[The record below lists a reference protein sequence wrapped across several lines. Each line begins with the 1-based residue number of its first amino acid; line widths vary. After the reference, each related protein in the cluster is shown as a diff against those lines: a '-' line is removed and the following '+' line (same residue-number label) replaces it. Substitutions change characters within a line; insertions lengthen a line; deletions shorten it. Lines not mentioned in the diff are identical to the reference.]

1 MYFLSLLSVPIA
13 KAVCHTMD
21 GLESNSLSKGSRD
34 SDFFHDLLQFAPG
47 NESLGFHEDNTLL
60 DILSTPIC
68 SPHGNIPPEQLSHPT
83 SLPST
88 IEEVYRLSAVTPSS
102 FMQGVSE
109 EDEGRPLLDIVT
121 PVSGSFSAVSSTGDS
136 ARTAGIIPGSSGDPH
151 RSTTASYLPTSML
164 IADLPS
170 PVHLHSCNSLSTQ
183 GRVDTT
189 PPNQHNLF
197 NFPSVSL
204 SRTLPPQTHPA
215 APPDLVHKDHT
226 IASSLPVLLQ
236 GVELDSL
243 SEEGIGVLESSIAA
257 SLGSLMDLVKQA
269 LPGVAISSADLTQ
282 LLNSLCGNLQQTLPV
297 FQDRH
302 LPTAGLPDSLPSL
315 APATSATLNATP
327 TTSMALNAATT
338 NAAESVSELEA
349 PTPDIPE
356 TLQQRNPANNAG
368 PETGGLTLPASTEA
382 TMSDLDD
389 SDWEGM
395 HSSVAQRF
403 THIDWTDR
411 QRASRVPLI
420 PAFPNAPAMPA
431 TKEQPLTEES
441 STSAANAEEDRE
453 ITPTKNLPS
462 RKRHAGGWPKG
473 RPRKKVKQVLVEKPK
488 LPLTGYAIFLSEK
501 RRQVIDEYPE
511 KAMNEINRVLGRIWS
526 TMDNNQKRQYYEK
539 ASTDKKR
546 YLSEIRLFLTA
557 RLKGMT
563 DETVASMLMQNI
575 DKQYAKVLQNEQD
588 NGMLHCE
595 LCDKRFVNIANKF
608 NHLES
613 KPHLV
618 ILAHKLEKMAAVL
631 VTQHLQQ
638 TGKLPDQSQNNEAVL
653 LEYTELEGV
662 SNTPS
667 PMYAHEDRET
677 ASEAL
682 DSAFSARS
690 VPDVPP
696 PAASVCCKSHTHSI
710 TDVVVRDPLLSSV
723 EVETSFELGSVM
735 QQGPTSSLRKLL
747 NDFGKVVSAVDKSL
761 EEKKVAFSNL
771 QGEHVDLQMAAG
783 QWEYTSHGLHQELS
797 GQREEY
803 QVLQKDLLTLE
814 SLID

>member
-1 MYFLSLLSVPIA
+1 
-13 KAVCHTMD
+13 MD
-21 GLESNSLSKGSRD
+21 GLESNSLSKASGD
-34 SDFFHDLLQFAPG
+34 GDFFHDLLHFAPG

-68 SPHGNIPPEQLSHPT
+68 SPHGDIPPEQLSHPT

-88 IEEVYRLSAVTPSS
+88 IEEVYRLSGVTPSP
-102 FMQGVSE
+102 FMQGVGE

-121 PVSGSFSAVSSTGDS
+121 PVSSSFSAISSTCDS
-136 ARTAGIIPGSSGDPH
+136 ASTAGIIPGSSGDPH
-151 RSTTASYLPTSML
+151 RSTTASYLPASTL

-170 PVHLHSCNSLSTQ
+170 PVHLHSCNALSTA

-189 PPNQHNLF
+189 ASNQHNLF
-197 NFPSVSL
+197 HFPSGTL
-204 SRTLPPQTHPA
+204 SRTMPPQAHPA

-297 FQDRH
+297 FQERH
-302 LPTAGLPDSLPSL
+302 FPTAGLPDFLPSL
-315 APATSATLNATP
+315 APARSVTLNATP
-327 TTSMALNAATT
+327 TTSVALTAAAT
-338 NAAESVSELEA
+338 NGAESVSVLETA
-349 PTPDIPE
+349 TPDIPE
-356 TLQQRNPANNAG
+356 TLQQVNPTSIAG
-368 PETGGLTLPASTEA
+368 PEAGGLSLPSSTVG
-382 TMSDLDD
+382 TTSDLDD
-389 SDWEGM
+389 SDWEDM

-411 QRASRVPLI
+411 QRASQVPLN

-431 TKEQPLTEES
+431 TKEQPLIEES
-441 STSAANAEEDRE
+441 STKAVNAEEDRE
-453 ITPTKNLPS
+453 KTPTKSLPS

-473 RPRKKVKQVLVEKPK
+473 RPRKKVKQVLAEKPK

-588 NGMLHCE
+588 NDMLHCE

-618 ILAHKLEKMAAVL
+618 ILAHTLEKMAAVL

-638 TGKLPDQSQNNEAVL
+638 TGKLPDRGRNKSVL
-653 LEYTELEGV
+653 LECTEPEDV

-667 PMYAHEDRET
+667 PMYAHEDSEI

-690 VPDVPP
+690 DPDVPSVS
-696 PAASVCCKSHTHSI
+696 SVCCKSHTHSI
-710 TDVVVRDPLLSSV
+710 TDVVVRDPLSSAAV
-723 EVETSFELGSVM
+723 ESCIELGSM
-735 QQGPTSSLRKLL
+735 IQGPTSSLMKLL
-747 NDFGKVVSAVDKSL
+747 NDFGKVVSAIDKTL

-771 QGEHVDLQMAAG
+771 QRQHVDLQMAAG
-783 QWEYTSHGLHQELS
+783 QWEYMSHGVHQELS

-814 SLID
+814 SLFE